1 MSFGTLQLPS
11 VIPKPTIQA
20 IIERACNPQLGEPD
34 LALDLEIADLIN
46 QKKQNY
52 PREAAMHI
60 VRLINNRNP
69 NVASLALTL
78 LDICVKNCGHAFH
91 LHIATK
97 EFLNEIVRKFPE
109 RPPALLN
116 PIQLR
121 ILEFIQE
128 WRSTICVNSRHKN
141 DLVHINDMY
150 RLLSYKGYIFPEIDT
165 QSAAVLNPTETL
177 KSPDE
182 LEQEDRAAQAA
193 KLQELIRRATPADL
207 EEANELMKVMAGY
220 DPEAKPD
227 YKKQTNEELE
237 KIQRKTILLNDMLNN
252 VKVGERI
259 GGGDIFEELS
269 QACKV
274 VQPKIQKFIEE
285 EVDSESIDR
294 LLNLNDLINTVLKR
308 FEDTKNGIFEPP
320 EEKPQ
325 PPPQSSSTTN
335 ESTSE
340 SLLIDFGNPDP
351 PQGQIQITDDLLE
364 LNGSSNNKPSSEK
377 GTGNAIDDLLGLSF
391 N

>member
-109 RPPALLN
+109 RPP
-116 PIQLR
+116 LR

-128 WRSTICVNSRHKN
+128 WRSTICVNSRHKD

-165 QSAAVLNPTETL
+165 QSAAVLNPTE
-177 KSPDE
+177 SPDE

-259 GGGDIFEELS
+259 GVSDIFEELS

-364 LNGSSNNKPSSEK
+364 LNGR
-377 GTGNAIDDLLGLSF
+377 TGNAIDDLLGLSF